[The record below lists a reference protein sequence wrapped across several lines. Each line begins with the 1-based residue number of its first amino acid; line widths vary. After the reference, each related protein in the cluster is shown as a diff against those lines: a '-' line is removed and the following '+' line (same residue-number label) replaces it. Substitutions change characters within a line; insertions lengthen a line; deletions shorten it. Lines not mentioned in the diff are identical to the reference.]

1 MPGRPFRRRRLPL
14 LPPSRTE
21 PGGRSPVGAGL
32 VLGAVMGVGFL
43 DQQVVTPLIAAL
55 AAGFGVAVP
64 DIGFAI
70 SAYAVSASVAAL
82 FVGPLADAR
91 GRRPFLL
98 GAVALLF
105 GASVLTAT
113 SGQYAAFL
121 LARAAAGVAGG
132 AISALAVAWMAD
144 RVRYRRRG
152 RAMALVVGGAMGAA
166 IVGQVTASFVAG
178 RVGHRTVYLGLA
190 GFAAL
195 VVVLLALLREEPRP
209 ETDRNEGAPPAG
221 WGRSLGVYL
230 EFARISKHRIAA
242 FAGFFLS
249 GSLVGVSAYA
259 AGWLQEARGFSLE
272 QVGLLYGAF
281 GLAVMAAQ
289 PVAGPLSD
297 RFGKRAF
304 AVATSLGAVAVTLL
318 LPHLAGVWL
327 VLALLLFGCLAV
339 ARIGAFAALRSEL
352 VAPGRRAAFL
362 AFSNTFSQLGIAAA
376 AGLGGALYPAG
387 FSFVCL
393 AMAVFGVLAA
403 GLLAAIPEPEG
414 HSPAAD
420 AGAGGA
426 LPEEAR

>member
-1 MPGRPFRRRRLPL
+1 
-14 LPPSRTE
+14 
-21 PGGRSPVGAGL
+21 
-32 VLGAVMGVGFL
+32 MGVGFL

-55 AAGFGVAVP
+55 AAGLGVAVP
-64 DIGFAI
+64 EVGFAI
-70 SAYAVSASVAAL
+70 SAYAVSASAAAL

-105 GASVLTAT
+105 AASMLTAA

-190 GFAAL
+190 GFAAV
-195 VVVLLALLREEPRP
+195 VVVLLALLREEPRGP
-209 ETDRNEGAPPAG
+209 GASRGEAAPPAR
-221 WGRSLGVYL
+221 RSRPLGVYL
-230 EFARISKHRIAA
+230 EFARNSKHRIAA
-242 FAGFFLS
+242 LAAFFLS

-259 AGWLQEARGFSLE
+259 AGWLQEARGLSLE
-272 QVGLLYGAF
+272 EVGLLYGAF

-352 VAPGRRAAFL
+352 VAPDRRAAFL

-376 AGLGGALYPAG
+376 AALGGALYPTG
-387 FSFVCL
+387 FSSVCL

-414 HSPAAD
+414 RSPAAD